1 MKITVIQQDI
11 AWKDVATNIKR
22 LEKLVANAS
31 RADLYLFPE
40 MCSTGFCMQPQGVAE
55 EVDGETV
62 QLMKRLAVE
71 YDAAMVVPVM
81 THEGGKYYNR
91 MYFITPEGVMGHYDK
106 HNLFE
111 YSGED
116 KIFEPGAGKVVW
128 EWRGVRFRPVI
139 CYDLRFPVYLY
150 NRAEYDV
157 LLISANFPDSR
168 MLAWDTLVRAR
179 AIENICYV
187 AASNRVGADEYGTY
201 KGHSVIL
208 NPYGMT
214 LAKCRSRRQGSITVE
229 LDNEMIAKLRIM
241 TKLNK

>member
-11 AWKDVATNIKR
+11 AWKDVATNIGRLKR
-22 LEKLVANAS
+22 LVANAE

-55 EVDGETV
+55 EVEGETV

-71 YDAAMVVPVM
+71 YDAAMAVPVM
-81 THEGGKYYNR
+81 THQNGKFYNR
-91 MYFITPEGVMGHYDK
+91 MYFITPDGIVGQYDK

-116 KIFEPGAGKVVW
+116 KVFEPGAGKVVW

-139 CYDLRFPVYLY
+139 CYDLRFPVFLY
-150 NRAEYDV
+150 NRHEYDV
-157 LLISANFPDSR
+157 LLIAANFPDSR
-168 MLAWDTLVRAR
+168 LLAWDTLVRAR
-179 AIENICYV
+179 AIENACYV
-187 AASNRVGADEYGTY
+187 AASNRVGADDYGTY

-214 LAKCRSRRQGSITVE
+214 MAKCRSRRQGSITAE
-229 LDNEMIAKLRIM
+229 LDAEMIAKLRMIR
-241 TKLNK
+241 